1 MPKATWGGKRAG
13 AGRPPLTKARCY
25 CGRYTMAPI
34 EALENETQAVVA
46 LREKFI
52 ADLAAGKSAG
62 VVEVQSD

>member
-1 MPKATWGGKRAG
+1 
-13 AGRPPLTKARCY
+13 
-25 CGRYTMAPI
+25 MAPI
-34 EALENETQAVVA
+34 EALENETQAVV